1 MLNLNAIVMAGG
13 EGTRLRPL
21 TANRPKPMVPLFN
34 KPLLEYIV
42 EHLKNFNVNR
52 IGFTLHYLPSTVIDY
67 FGDGSKWGLE
77 IIYSVEEKPLGTA
90 GGVRKLYDE
99 LGSDSTAIVFSG
111 DLFTNIDLGRMLK
124 YHKEKGSVFTIA
136 LRKAVDPTQY
146 GIALLNTDG
155 KVVRFLEKPSWG
167 EVFSDLINMGVY
179 IVEPEALKL
188 IPRGLEY
195 DFSKN
200 LIPELI
206 KRGMEVYGFRA
217 DDYYWND
224 IGSFEQY
231 REVHLDVLS
240 GKAPVPRGS
249 LGREVSE
256 GVYVQGEADVSR
268 EADIS
273 PPVVIGG
280 ETVVRKGCRIGPFS
294 VIGLNNIIDHN
305 AVIERSILWNHVY
318 VGSFAQVNSAIIG
331 EKARVESH
339 AYICEDCII
348 GDETVIGKG
357 SIVKPGVK
365 IWPSKIV
372 DPYTTVSTSLKWGIR
387 WYKNLVDPWGIT
399 GLANIEIT
407 SEHAAKIGLAVGSWV
422 KSGSRV
428 AVAYDN
434 YSTSRAAAYAIISGL
449 LSAGVRVEELGLT
462 PLPVLVNY
470 IVSRKADAGIIV
482 STLTYEPAR
491 VRVKI
496 FDRSGL
502 FIGSSD
508 ARTIEAAF
516 FKESYR
522 RVTANET
529 GVLTILR
536 GHVNYYVELLV
547 NEINGESVRKA
558 GKFLVDCLYG
568 TVAQPL
574 TSITNELNAQA
585 FFINCREESPVLP
598 PEEAPL
604 NTSVEFLSRVVP
616 SMNLAAGFIFDSD
629 GDKLLVIDDLG
640 KSINLEVAAILIA
653 KAVLEERSGIVI
665 VPETASTILEKYIN
679 ELGGRM
685 VRAGLGL
692 MGVADAI
699 RKYSN
704 VVLAIDDRGGFI
716 YPWLHPGPD
725 AIYTSLK
732 ILEYIGSKGVKLS
745 ELVNEIPEPYREK
758 VRIHVPYNYRG
769 VFMRTLFNELKGKEV
784 ESIDGIKVIEEDV
797 GWAYIRPL
805 PSEPIVEVMV
815 EGVSPEKEEKMLKM
829 ILSLIEE
836 VKKRIV

>member
-1 MLNLNAIVMAGG
+1 MAGG

-21 TANRPKPMVPLFN
+21 TVNRPKPMVPLFN

-42 EHLKNFNVNR
+42 EHLKGFNINR

-67 FGDGSKWGLE
+67 FGDGSKWSLE
-77 IIYSVEEKPLGTA
+77 IFYSVEEKPLGTA

-99 LGSDSTAIVFSG
+99 LGSDSTVIVFSG
-111 DLFTNIDLGRMLK
+111 DLFTNIDLGKMLK
-124 YHKEKGSVFTIA
+124 YHREKDSVFTIA

-146 GIALLNTDG
+146 GIALLNSDG
-155 KVVRFLEKPSWG
+155 RVVRFLEKPSWS
-167 EVFSDLINMGVY
+167 EVFSDLINMGIY

-206 KRGMEVYGFRA
+206 KRGMKVYGFKA
-217 DDYYWND
+217 DDCYWND

-231 REVHLDVLS
+231 REAHLDVLC
-240 GKAPVPRGS
+240 GKASVPKGV

-256 GVYVQGEADVSR
+256 GVYIQGEADVSE

-280 ETVVRKGCRIGPFS
+280 ETVVRKGCRLGPFT
-294 VIGLNNIIDHN
+294 VIGLNNIVDHS

-318 VGSFAQVNSAIIG
+318 IGSFAQVNSAIIG
-331 EKARVESH
+331 EKVRVESH

-348 GDETVIGKG
+348 SDETVVGKG
-357 SIVKPGVK
+357 SIVKPGVR
-365 IWPSKIV
+365 IWPSKII

-387 WYKNLVDPWGIT
+387 WYRNLVDPWGIT

-422 KSGSRV
+422 KSGGRV

-449 LSAGVRVEELGLT
+449 LSTGARVEELGLT

-470 IVSRKADAGIIV
+470 IVSRKADAGILV
-482 STLTYEPAR
+482 SALTYEPAR

-502 FIGSSD
+502 FIESSD
-508 ARTIEAAF
+508 ARAIEAAF

-529 GVLTILR
+529 GILTTLR
-536 GHVNYYVELLV
+536 GHMNYYVEMLV
-547 NEINGESVRKA
+547 REINGELVRKA
-558 GKFLVDCLYG
+558 GRFLVDCLYG

-574 TSITNELNAQA
+574 IAITNELSAQA
-585 FFINCREESPVLP
+585 FFINCREESSVQPL
-598 PEEAPL
+598 EEAPL
-604 NTSVEFLSRVVP
+604 STSVEFASKTIP

-640 KSINLEVAAILIA
+640 RAINSEVVAVIVARAIL
-653 KAVLEERSGIVI
+653 EEKKGGTVI
-665 VPETASTILEKYIN
+665 VPETASAILEKYIN
-679 ELGGRM
+679 ELGGRI

-692 MGVADAI
+692 RGVADAI
-699 RKYSN
+699 RKYNN
-704 VVLAIDDRGGFI
+704 VVLAIDDRVGFT

-732 ILEYIGSKGVKLS
+732 ILEYTGSKGVKLS
-745 ELVNEIPEPYREK
+745 RLVNETPVPHRER
-758 VRIHVPYNYRG
+758 VRIHIPYNHRG
-769 VFMRTLFNELKGKEV
+769 VFMRMLFNELKGSEV

-797 GWAYIRPL
+797 GWAYIRPI
-805 PSEPIVEVMV
+805 PSEPIIEIVV
-815 EGVSPEKEEKMLKM
+815 EGASSEKEEKMLKM

-836 VKKRIV
+836 VRKRIVEKPV

>member
-1 MLNLNAIVMAGG
+1 M
-13 EGTRLRPL
+13 
-21 TANRPKPMVPLFN
+21 
-34 KPLLEYIV
+34 
-42 EHLKNFNVNR
+42 
-52 IGFTLHYLPSTVIDY
+52 
-67 FGDGSKWGLE
+67 
-77 IIYSVEEKPLGTA
+77 
-90 GGVRKLYDE
+90 
-99 LGSDSTAIVFSG
+99 
-111 DLFTNIDLGRMLK
+111 
-124 YHKEKGSVFTIA
+124 
-136 LRKAVDPTQY
+136 
-146 GIALLNTDG
+146 
-155 KVVRFLEKPSWG
+155 
-167 EVFSDLINMGVY
+167 
-179 IVEPEALKL
+179 
-188 IPRGLEY
+188 
-195 DFSKN
+195 
-200 LIPELI
+200 
-206 KRGMEVYGFRA
+206 
-217 DDYYWND
+217 
-224 IGSFEQY
+224 
-231 REVHLDVLS
+231 
-240 GKAPVPRGS
+240 
-249 LGREVSE
+249 
-256 GVYVQGEADVSR
+256 
-268 EADIS
+268 
-273 PPVVIGG
+273 
-280 ETVVRKGCRIGPFS
+280 
-294 VIGLNNIIDHN
+294 
-305 AVIERSILWNHVY
+305 
-318 VGSFAQVNSAIIG
+318 
-331 EKARVESH
+331 
-339 AYICEDCII
+339 
-348 GDETVIGKG
+348 
-357 SIVKPGVK
+357 
-365 IWPSKIV
+365 
-372 DPYTTVSTSLKWGIR
+372 
-387 WYKNLVDPWGIT
+387 
-399 GLANIEIT
+399 
-407 SEHAAKIGLAVGSWV
+407 
-422 KSGSRV
+422 
-428 AVAYDN
+428 
-434 YSTSRAAAYAIISGL
+434 
-449 LSAGVRVEELGLT
+449 
-462 PLPVLVNY
+462 
-470 IVSRKADAGIIV
+470 